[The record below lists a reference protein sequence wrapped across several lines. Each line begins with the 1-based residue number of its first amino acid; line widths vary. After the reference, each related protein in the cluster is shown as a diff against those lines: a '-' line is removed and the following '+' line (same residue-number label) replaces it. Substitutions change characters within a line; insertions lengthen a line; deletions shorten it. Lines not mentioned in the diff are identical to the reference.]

1 MKSPYLPAIVVLV
14 AMSAFALTVL
24 ATHDWDPM
32 AFVLDR
38 PEDVPAEQTWG
49 IGYDGQQAYAIA
61 IDPLGAADEL
71 DRPAYRYQRILY
83 PMLARGIALGVPDL
97 VPWSMILINL
107 IAACAT
113 AYLLSL
119 LLIDRGASP
128 WWSLVPILTFNYL
141 IGVRMDLNEPLAYA
155 LALGGLLFYG
165 RRETAWAAVLFA
177 LAGLTREVAL
187 VFPIALVAWLLLG
200 SRWRE
205 ALIIGA
211 ASFVPYLSWAAVL
224 RLLLGVSPFAT
235 PLAKPLWIPFAGMAY
250 LGGIEGP
257 VMVGLWAVIPAGL
270 AAIAAIA
277 DLLRRKASRQLPD
290 ALLMLSNS
298 AVIAV
303 LPIPTWVDPLAV
315 MRLAAGLV
323 LAIVLWLAQMRP
335 SWLIFVAALWVPSL
349 LLAFM
354 IPGFL
359 L

>member
-1 MKSPYLPAIVVLV
+1 MKSPYLPAIVALV
-14 AMSAFALTVL
+14 ILIAFGLTVL

-38 PEDVPAEQTWG
+38 PEDVPAEQTWA

-61 IDPLGAADEL
+61 IDPLGAVYEL

-83 PMLARGIALGVPDL
+83 PMLARAIALGVPDL
-97 VPWSMILINL
+97 IPWSMLFINL
-107 IAACAT
+107 IAAACT
-113 AYLLSL
+113 VYLLSRL
-119 LLIDRGASP
+119 LADRGANQ
-128 WWSLVPILTFNYL
+128 WWSLLPLMTFNYL

-155 LALGGLLFYG
+155 LALGGLLAFG
-165 RRETAWAAVLFA
+165 RKRVVIAAALFA

-187 VFPIALVAWLLLG
+187 AFPLALVAWLLLRR
-200 SRWRE
+200 RWRE
-205 ALIIGA
+205 AGIIGA
-211 ASFVPYLSWAAVL
+211 VSLVPYLTWAAVL
-224 RLLLGVSPFAT
+224 RLTLGVSPFAT
-235 PLAKPLWIPFAGMAY
+235 PLAKPLWIPFAGMAH
-250 LGGIEGP
+250 LGGIEAQ
-257 VMVGLWAVIPAGL
+257 VMVGLWAVVPAGL

-277 DLLRRKASRQLPD
+277 ALLGREASRQSPD
-290 ALLMLSNS
+290 ALLLLANC

-315 MRLAAGLV
+315 LRLASGLILALV
-323 LAIVLWLAQMRP
+323 LWMARSSRLAY
-335 SWLIFVAALWVPSL
+335 VAALWVPSL